1 MTLINKIST
10 DVERRASNEQNHND
24 NVNVNVAATI
34 CNSTAILAPYAINTN
49 QPTNRPT
56 DRPSTLSWRR
66 STSRRLIC
74 RRRSLSVVC
83 RRRYWWYNG
92 TLMGFSGFT
101 YTLYLSATVWSLG
114 MVVVVVVAVLSLNTH
129 PVTSSHCLFMWFV
142 AVTMFVVV
150 VAATTVDLVF
160 VAATVDSAVNA
171 VYFLISL
178 HMRITYSCN
187 LLLLQLL
194 QQLLLQL

>member
-1 MTLINKIST
+1 MST

-24 NVNVNVAATI
+24 DVNVNVAATI

-49 QPTNRPT
+49 QPIDRPT

-66 STSRRLIC
+66 STS

-178 HMRITYSCN
+178 HMRITNSCN

>member
-24 NVNVNVAATI
+24 NVNVNGNVAATI

-49 QPTNRPT
+49 QPIDRPT

-66 STSRRLIC
+66 STSRR
-74 RRRSLSVVC
+74 SLSVVC
-83 RRRYWWYNG
+83 RRRYCRYNG

-101 YTLYLSATVWSLG
+101 YTLYLSATVWLLG
-114 MVVVVVVAVLSLNTH
+114 MIVVVVVAVLSLNTH

-150 VAATTVDLVF
+150 VAA
-160 VAATVDSAVNA
+160 
-171 VYFLISL
+171 I
-178 HMRITYSCN
+178 
-187 LLLLQLL
+187 
-194 QQLLLQL
+194 

>member
-24 NVNVNVAATI
+24 NVNVNVAAAV

-49 QPTNRPT
+49 QPT
-56 DRPSTLSWRR
+56 DRPSTLGWRR

-114 MVVVVVVAVLSLNTH
+114 IVVVVVAVLSLNTH

-178 HMRITYSCN
+178 HMRITNSYN

>member
-1 MTLINKIST
+1 MQFN
-10 DVERRASNEQNHND
+10 
-24 NVNVNVAATI
+24 
-34 CNSTAILAPYAINTN
+34 CNSGTIRDQH
-49 QPTNRPT
+49 QPTNRPTARPT
-56 DRPSTLSWRR
+56 DRPSTSSWRR
-66 STSRRLIC
+66 STSRRLFC

-114 MVVVVVVAVLSLNTH
+114 VVVVVVAVLSLNTH

-142 AVTMFVVV
+142 SVTMFVVV
-150 VAATTVDLVF
+150 VAATTVDLAF

-178 HMRITYSCN
+178 HMRITNSYN

-194 QQLLLQL
+194 QQLLLHL

>member
-1 MTLINKIST
+1 MQFN
-10 DVERRASNEQNHND
+10 
-24 NVNVNVAATI
+24 
-34 CNSTAILAPYAINTN
+34 CNSGTIRDQH
-49 QPTNRPT
+49 QPTNRPTARPT
-56 DRPSTLSWRR
+56 DRPSTSSWRR
-66 STSRRLIC
+66 STSRRLFC

-114 MVVVVVVAVLSLNTH
+114 VVVVVVAVLSLNTH

-142 AVTMFVVV
+142 SVTMFVVV

-178 HMRITYSCN
+178 HMRITNSCN